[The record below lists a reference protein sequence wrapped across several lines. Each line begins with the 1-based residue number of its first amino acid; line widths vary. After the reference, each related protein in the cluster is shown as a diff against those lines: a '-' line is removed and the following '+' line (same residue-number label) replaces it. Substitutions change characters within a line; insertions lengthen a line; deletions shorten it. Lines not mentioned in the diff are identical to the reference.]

1 MICPVTQSVKN
12 WLFCIFDRLRHGY
25 FILVCTHI
33 HTHTHNKKIKYKS
46 DLIILLGLST
56 NYFEKNKWTLYA
68 RKKEKMSRGWGGG
81 GGGGG
86 GKTKKKCGPTISDGL
101 PTDAHSQVRSH
112 YCATRSL
119 LPAVFPPWAGSTLL
133 RQPGPPKLPSR
144 AHIDAGLSADTR
156 STWYT
161 CWQDSR
167 PQTVPIS
174 SLQVAGLQEHATTP
188 SERLS
193 WFLLSKSFQDF
204 QQPEYPCDLR
214 CQVQCDHC

>member
-1 MICPVTQSVKN
+1 MCVCVCVCVCVCACVI
-12 WLFCIFDRLRHGY
+12 
-25 FILVCTHI
+25 ILIYEYLTGMLKEKIIMMVGMSTI
-33 HTHTHNKKIKYKS
+33 NKLIMKYGNRHTHTH
-46 DLIILLGLST
+46 T
-56 NYFEKNKWTLYA
+56 QR
-68 RKKEKMSRGWGGG
+68 RKKK
-81 GGGGG
+81 
-86 GKTKKKCGPTISDGL
+86 KKNQKKCGPTISDGL

-161 CWQDSR
+161 CWQDPR
-167 PQTVPIS
+167 PQAVPIS

-188 SERLS
+188 SESSR
-193 WFLLSKSFQDF
+193 WFLLI
-204 QQPEYPCDLR
+204 
-214 CQVQCDHC
+214 